1 MEEIKHFLESS
12 TIHGLPHISTS
23 RKYARLFW
31 VLIVITG
38 FTVSGF
44 LISIQIVKISSIW
57 IALCVIYYCIICLIS
72 YNSVPSFCISWT
84 LSWTCRGER
93 EKKRWRF
100 EVCGPFW
107 TWWQLAKMDEVLP
120 PFPVNRFHFSNR
132 KISMVHDFCTS
143 RTWGYYTHTR

>member
-1 MEEIKHFLESS
+1 MLSAKFLHWIEVQ
-12 TIHGLPHISTS
+12 TGGGGLAIYYGVKKIYQS
-23 RKYARLFW
+23 YL
-31 VLIVITG
+31 
-38 FTVSGF
+38 SGF
-44 LISIQIVKISSIW
+44 LISIQIVEISSIW

-93 EKKRWRF
+93 GEKKRWRF

-107 TWWQLAKMDEVLP
+107 SWWQLAKMDEVLP

-143 RTWGYYTHTR
+143 RTWGYYIHTR